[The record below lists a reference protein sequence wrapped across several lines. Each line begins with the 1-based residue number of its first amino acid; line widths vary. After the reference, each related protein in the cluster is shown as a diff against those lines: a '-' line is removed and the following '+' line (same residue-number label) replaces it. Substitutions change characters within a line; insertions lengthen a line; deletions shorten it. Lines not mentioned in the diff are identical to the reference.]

1 MVIQSDF
8 AWQEQ
13 TGAPA
18 DPQPGNANGTAGDVL
33 RTAARS
39 ANIQS

>member
-18 DPQPGNANGTAGDVL
+18 DPQPGSAIGTARDVL

-39 ANIQS
+39 APTHS

>member
-18 DPQPGNANGTAGDVL
+18 DLQPGNANARDVP

-39 ANIQS
+39 AHIQS

>member
-18 DPQPGNANGTAGDVL
+18 DPQPGNANGTARDVL

-39 ANIQS
+39 AHIQS